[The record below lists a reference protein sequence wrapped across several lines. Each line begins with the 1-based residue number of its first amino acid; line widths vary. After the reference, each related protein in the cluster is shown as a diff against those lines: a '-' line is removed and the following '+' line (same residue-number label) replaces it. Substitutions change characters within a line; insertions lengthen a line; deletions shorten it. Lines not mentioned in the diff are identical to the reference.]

1 MLPKKYATIRIG
13 LLALLLTTLTA
24 CSGMES
30 AFAPDPKLKNNSS
43 TPTAS
48 SSETQ
53 PPQTQGQLPDAFPA
67 DIPRYPTAQFLAA
80 EPGLTAAQGITRWQ
94 SNDPSNAIATFY
106 QQQFQSGGWQIVTPF
121 PTEGGNAENVL
132 VARQN
137 DLEVKISIASSSPT
151 EFAIAY
157 QRNNNAANSPTDNP
171 TPTQLASDTP
181 LEFSDLD
188 RIAEPWRGYVQD
200 LAALGVLISN
210 QNQGDRFNPDAIITR
225 REYARWLVA
234 ANNKLF
240 ANQPGKQLRLAA
252 NNSQPVFQDVPKNDP
267 DFAAIQGLAEA
278 GFIASTLT
286 GDNSA
291 MLFRPD
297 APLTREDLI
306 AWKVALDRRKA
317 LPSAS
322 IDQIK
327 QTWGFQDATK
337 IDPKALRSLYADYQ
351 NSGQANIS
359 RVFGSTTLFQPKKN
373 VTRAEAAAALWYF
386 GFQGDGI
393 SARDAL
399 QIQTQQ
405 TANQNQNQ

>member
-1 MLPKKYATIRIG
+1 
-13 LLALLLTTLTA
+13 
-24 CSGMES
+24 MES
-30 AFAPDPKLKNNSS
+30 AFAPDPKLKNTSS

-48 SSETQ
+48 PLETQ

-80 EPGLTAAQGITRWQ
+80 EPGLTAERGITRWQ
-94 SNDPSNAIATFY
+94 SSDPSNAIATFY
-106 QQQFQSGGWQIVTPF
+106 QQQFQSRGWQIVTPF
-121 PTEGGNAENVL
+121 PTEGDNTNTENAL

-157 QRNNNAANSPTDNP
+157 QRDNNAANSPTDNP

-200 LAALGVLISN
+200 LAALGVLVSN

-240 ANQPGKQLRLAA
+240 ANQPGKQLRLAT

-306 AWKVALDRRKA
+306 AWKVALDHRKA

-327 QTWGFQDATK
+327 QTWGFQDATQ

-373 VTRAEAAAALWYF
+373 VTRTEAAAALWYF